1 MLINTVTFYVI
12 VLFPSIAHGG
22 VPFSRKP
29 LPLEMGASSVPLSF
43 LAGYSKPI
51 QLVQYNE
58 YLAFKCMGC
67 VLLRSFPLSR
77 CKGRLGSRG
86 ASVEHALVE
95 SVVERRQLVKD
106 VRVPPPPSLHLPDIA
121 HLHIFLVLLLFVF
134 VEGKLV
140 VHLVLLADL
149 LLPSRGAADPH
160 GDHPEEL
167 DHRLLGGH
175 QLARQCTHSQVQGSV
190 MVSEEDALS
199 FIILHQIRKYF
210 TI

>member
-1 MLINTVTFYVI
+1 M
-12 VLFPSIAHGG
+12 VLFRSIAHSG
-22 VPFSRKP
+22 VPISRKP
-29 LPLEMGASSVPLSF
+29 LPLEIGAYSVPLSF
-43 LAGYSKPI
+43 LAGHSQPI
-51 QLVQYNE
+51 QFIQYNE

-77 CKGRLGSRG
+77 CKGRFGSRG
-86 ASVEHALVE
+86 ASVEHALLE
-95 SVVERRQLVKD
+95 SVVGRRQLVKD
-106 VRVPPPPSLHLPDIA
+106 VRVPPPPSLHLQDIA

-140 VHLVLLADL
+140 VHLVLFADL
-149 LLPSRGAADPH
+149 LLPPRGAADPH

-167 DHRLLGGH
+167 DHRLLRGH
-175 QLARQCTHSQVQGSV
+175 QLASQCTHSQVQGSV

-199 FIILHQIRKYF
+199 FVILHQIRKYF

>member
-1 MLINTVTFYVI
+1 MLTNTVTIHVM
-12 VLFPSIAHGG
+12 VLFRSIAHGG
-22 VPFSRKP
+22 VPISRKP
-29 LPLEMGASSVPLSF
+29 LPPEMGGSSVPLSF

-51 QLVQYNE
+51 QFVQYNE

-86 ASVEHALVE
+86 ASVEHALVQ
-95 SVVERRQLVKD
+95 SVVGRRQLVKD

-121 HLHIFLVLLLFVF
+121 HLHIFLVLLLFRF

-140 VHLVLLADL
+140 VHLVLLPHL
-149 LLPSRGAADPH
+149 LLPPRGAADPH

-175 QLARQCTHSQVQGSV
+175 QLACPCTHSQVQGSV